1 MARFPGLADRLKRLI
16 GQADSVA
23 SSSMRAESRQK
34 MTLPPGDTI
43 DDFDL
48 LTRLGSGVFATV
60 FLARQTSM
68 QYVAGAS
75 LSGVQ
80 GQLRLLPKSDWS
92 GTALLKAISRQLQE
106 SGSGFGVTGTA
117 HEQPLHRR
125 LQKATR
131 PDTVCLFGIQV
142 ASAPQSAHEQG
153 VLHRDLKPANILLH
167 ENGAPRIVDF
177 NISFC
182 SKLDEVSPAADFGGS
197 LACMSPE
204 QLEVCHSDHAREADD
219 VDARSDQYSLSV
231 LLWEMLCGQPP
242 FNSFI
247 PGRNAARDR
256 DTVQNPSLKFR
267 VGISRHAS
275 IRMLFWDCSQG
286 RVFAGCLIQIITS
299 ILLGAEYVQASS
311 EVTVCGIGASF
322 RQGLSR
328 FYQGP

>member
-1 MARFPGLADRLKRLI
+1 VALKISVTRSNEAQTLAQLDHPDIVRVYEQRILPERNGRLL
-16 GQADSVA
+16 
-23 SSSMRAESRQK
+23 
-34 MTLPPGDTI
+34 
-43 DDFDL
+43 
-48 LTRLGSGVFATV
+48 
-60 FLARQTSM
+60 SM

-75 LSGVQ
+75 LSEVL

-125 LQKATR
+125 LQKATW

-142 ASAPQSAHEQG
+142 ASALQSAHEQG

-167 ENGAPRIVDF
+167 ENGAPKIVDF

-182 SKLDEVSPAADFGGS
+182 SKLDRVPPAAYFGGS
-197 LACMSPE
+197 LAYMSPE

-219 VDARSDQYSLSV
+219 FNARSDQYSLSV

-247 PGRNAARDR
+247 PGRNVSEGSRYCAK
-256 DTVQNPSLKFR
+256 SL
-267 VGISRHAS
+267 
-275 IRMLFWDCSQG
+275 
-286 RVFAGCLIQIITS
+286 T
-299 ILLGAEYVQASS
+299 
-311 EVTVCGIGASF
+311 
-322 RQGLSR
+322 
-328 FYQGP
+328 